1 MAKQIKLNEQQLR
14 GVVEKAVK
22 KVLNELDLHTIK
34 NSYEKAFNQSF
45 DDTQGRD
52 FTRKRQRQ
60 SDAFY
65 KELNNRNGE
74 VANASNMPIKVVGG
88 PLQGEYTKDEF
99 EQKFADQ
106 ITGYA
111 KFNRNPM
118 FLNSPIVGYPKVRGY
133 VGPMHDGGRI
143 RYETQEVYNDMSM

>member
-14 GVVEKAVK
+14 GVVEEAVK
-22 KVLNELDLHTIK
+22 KVLNELD
-34 NSYEKAFNQSF
+34 
-45 DDTQGRD
+45 
-52 FTRKRQRQ
+52 
-60 SDAFY
+60 
-65 KELNNRNGE
+65 
-74 VANASNMPIKVVGG
+74 ASNMPIKVVGG